1 MASYRYERDIQ
12 PGDLK
17 PRREKQYTRK
27 ERWAN
32 WWDYNLKWVI
42 LIGIAV
48 AFVAYNFIGQYFFT
62 TKADYNVAVVAP
74 YYLPEDTVNALQ
86 TQLAQFGEDRN
97 GDGKVVV
104 TLNVYTLDYS
114 DEETQTESA
123 AYLTMAGTTKLAAD
137 VQGGLSAVFLLYDPA
152 GFEESTGT
160 LRYLDGSLPEP
171 GSDGDWWNM
180 VYRWTDCPALTGL
193 DLGEYQ
199 ADTTHAQG
207 GDSQEYMAQF
217 YVGMRGAWNS
227 GTADN
232 LKGGEDFWQA
242 LTAGAVSTASA
253 EDCRHAVPPD
263 QAGGRRTPPPA
274 RPAAPGARTRPA
286 PRCRP
291 RQPPW
296 PVLREGAE
304 PGRPAKMT
312 RQKSLIRPMADE
324 TLSFFQSKI

>member
-1 MASYRYERDIQ
+1 M
-12 PGDLK
+12 K
-17 PRREKQYTRK
+17 
-27 ERWAN
+27 
-32 WWDYNLKWVI
+32 
-42 LIGIAV
+42 
-48 AFVAYNFIGQYFFT
+48 
-62 TKADYNVAVVAP
+62 TKGKAW
-74 YYLPEDTVNALQ
+74 
-86 TQLAQFGEDRN
+86 QL
-97 GDGKVVV
+97 VV
-104 TLNVYTLDYS
+104 TALLIVVFVYTAFFGVAAKYGDVTTTYIKGAKDIRFGVDIKGGVNVTFVPSDGYDATDEQLDAARLVIENRLVALNVTDYELYVDNNS
-114 DEETQTESA
+114 DSLILEFPWQSGETDFDPEPAIQEIGTT
-123 AYLTMAGTTKLAAD
+123 AYLTFREGASKDGELILDGSMVESASAQYGAVSNGGSSEYYVALKFTTEGAKAFGDATTKLAAD

-232 LKGGEDFWQA
+232 LKGGEAFWQA

-253 EDCRHAVPPD
+253 ED
-263 QAGGRRTPPPA
+263 
-274 RPAAPGARTRPA
+274 
-286 PRCRP
+286 
-291 RQPPW
+291 
-296 PVLREGAE
+296 
-304 PGRPAKMT
+304 
-312 RQKSLIRPMADE
+312 
-324 TLSFFQSKI
+324 